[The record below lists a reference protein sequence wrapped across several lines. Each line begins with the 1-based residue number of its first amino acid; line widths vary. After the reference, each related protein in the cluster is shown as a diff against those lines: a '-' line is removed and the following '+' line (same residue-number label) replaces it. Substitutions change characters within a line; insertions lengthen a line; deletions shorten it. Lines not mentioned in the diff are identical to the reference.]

1 MSDETKPCPNPEC
14 EDGKI
19 KSAWFED
26 THVYEAWIF
35 CGCCET
41 RGPRAKAKDLDAVA
55 AEARRLWNALPRAMG
70 PGEATRRVFEWPAI
84 DRWAVAALSVL
95 AKSGDRAVR
104 GESAAEAF
112 RRGKME
118 GYKLSVVDLLRRLG
132 AVDVVAPTSC
142 DHVGFAIGYGP
153 GDATRRIL
161 STLDRKQAEA
171 AKTTEEY
178 TLYVWPSPWG
188 DREITYETVTAA
200 LRECGMED
208 EP

>member
-1 MSDETKPCPNPEC
+1 MSEPRFGAWTATADRLPDTAGLVIGEWPDGETGPVCYSEFPGWMDGDCPMNPPVRWMPMPKP
-14 EDGKI
+14 G
-19 KSAWFED
+19 
-26 THVYEAWIF
+26 
-35 CGCCET
+35 ET
-41 RGPRAKAKDLDAVA
+41 A
-55 AEARRLWNALPRAMG
+55 G
-70 PGEATRRVFEWPAI
+70 PGEAMKRVFEWPAI

-118 GYKLSVVDLLRRLG
+118 GYKLGVVDLLRRLG
-132 AVDVVAPTSC
+132 AVDVVDPTSC

-178 TLYVWPSPWG
+178 TLTVWPSPWG
-188 DREITYETVTAA
+188 NREITYETVTAA

-208 EP
+208 KP